1 MRSSSR
7 MASAIILITLGC
19 VPLLPAFAAG
29 GDAAAGRKKANACA
43 VCHGPMGLSV
53 NPGAPHLAGQPAI
66 YLVEQM
72 KDYRSGKRVN
82 PVMAVI
88 AKPLTDQ
95 EIADLAAWY
104 ASIEIQL
111 KP

>member
-1 MRSSSR
+1 MRSPSR
-7 MASAIILITLGC
+7 VASAIICVTLGF
-19 VPLLPAFAAG
+19 VPLLPAFAAS
-29 GDAAAGRKKANACA
+29 GDPAAGRKKANACA

-53 NPGAPHLAGQPAI
+53 NPGAPHLAGQPAV
-66 YLVEQM
+66 YLAEQM